1 MPKKTTDIDES
12 AEKLEVTEA
21 AETDGTEEKTEGYD
35 AAYWEER
42 VDWLVPIDMSDP
54 DNTTFFVQVNGRFF
68 KMKRGTKVNVP
79 RYVVEQYNQQQAQLL
94 SKIQTDQK
102 FAKQT
107 TDMG

>member
-1 MPKKTTDIDES
+1 MPKKTTEIDES

-21 AETDGTEEKTEGYD
+21 AEAEGTEEKTEGYN

-42 VDWLVPIDMSDP
+42 VDWLVPMDMSNPSD
-54 DNTTFFVQVNGRFF
+54 TTYFVQVNGRFF

-94 SKIQTDQK
+94 AKIQTDQK
-102 FAKQT
+102 FEKQT